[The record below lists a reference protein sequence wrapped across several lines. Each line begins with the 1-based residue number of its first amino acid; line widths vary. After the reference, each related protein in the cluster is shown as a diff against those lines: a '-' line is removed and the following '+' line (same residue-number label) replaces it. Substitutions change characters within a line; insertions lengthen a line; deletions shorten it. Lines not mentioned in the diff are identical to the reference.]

1 MEEPE
6 SLRAPCPRL
15 ALSRCLAV
23 LAPNAEEQCQRHGGG
38 GDPEAQALVSWR
50 GSRGPDSYSWSTAP
64 PFTSPRWS
72 PPIRVLTRPDPA

>member
-6 SLRAPCPRL
+6 SLRALCPRL

-23 LAPNAEEQCQRHGGG
+23 PAPHAEEQCQHHGGG

-50 GSRGPDSYSWSTAP
+50 GG
-64 PFTSPRWS
+64 
-72 PPIRVLTRPDPA
+72 